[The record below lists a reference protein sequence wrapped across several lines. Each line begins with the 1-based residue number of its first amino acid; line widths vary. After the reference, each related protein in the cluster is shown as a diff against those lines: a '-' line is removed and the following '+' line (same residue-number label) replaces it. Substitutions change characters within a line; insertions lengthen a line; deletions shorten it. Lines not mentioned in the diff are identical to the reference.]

1 MPAQWPTFINN
12 LSKKLAGRDSKGPDD
27 IGVFVANEYFN
38 AVKTAQTP
46 FGNIH
51 EAGQK
56 SILESGFKKAFKLLF
71 DCLDAEYK
79 STDAYDAMAKCIL
92 DYWKSTAAQ
101 PFAAVPPIP
110 PCLIPSPGTYVAVF
124 YGNEAGLSADLKKAW
139 NAGISFKPDSGT
151 QAATKA
157 VASGMASA
165 CTKHLKDLSFIY
177 NGQIPT
183 IGGPVPMVGN
193 SPTAF

>member
-12 LSKKLAGRDSKGPDD
+12 LSEKLASRDSTGPDD
-27 IGVFVANEYFN
+27 IGAFVANAYFN

-51 EAGQK
+51 EPGQK
-56 SILESGFKKAFKLLF
+56 SILESGFKKAFNLLF
-71 DCLDAEYK
+71 ECLDPEYK
-79 STDAYDAMAKCIL
+79 GTDAYDAMSKCIL

-101 PFAAVPPIP
+101 PFSAAPPIP
-110 PCLIPSPGTYVAVF
+110 PCLIPDPGTYVAVF
-124 YGNEAGLSADLKKAW
+124 YGNEATLSADLKKAW
-139 NAGISFKPDSGT
+139 NAGMPFKSDSAP
-151 QAATKA
+151 QSATKV
-157 VASGMASA
+157 VASEMASA

-177 NGQIPT
+177 NGKIPT
-183 IGGPVPMVGN
+183 PNGPVPMVGA

>member
-12 LSKKLAGRDSKGPDD
+12 LSKKLASRDSKGPDD
-27 IGVFVANEYFN
+27 MGTFVANEYFN

-51 EAGQK
+51 EAGKK
-56 SILESGFKKAFKLLF
+56 SILESGFKKAFNLLF

-79 STDAYDAMAKCIL
+79 STDAYDAMSKCIL
-92 DYWKSTAAQ
+92 DYWKSTKDQ

-110 PCLIPSPGTYVAVF
+110 PCLIPDPGTYVAIS

-151 QAATKA
+151 QTATKA
-157 VASGMASA
+157 VASAMASA

-177 NGQIPT
+177 NGKIPT
-183 IGGPVPMVGN
+183 PGGPVPMVGT
-193 SPTAF
+193 SPTAL